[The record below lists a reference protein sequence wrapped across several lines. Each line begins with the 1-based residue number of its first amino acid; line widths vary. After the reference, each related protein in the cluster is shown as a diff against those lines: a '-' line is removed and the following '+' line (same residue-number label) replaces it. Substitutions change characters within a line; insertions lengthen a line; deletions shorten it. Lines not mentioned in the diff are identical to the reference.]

1 MTSEKFPGGGG
12 QPLGEDDVEVHNEV
26 ALARGVL
33 GVGEA
38 LADDAFDGGGL
49 DDFVLEVDHHTL
61 APQKRNVDASAT
73 KGLKMKMDY

>member
-1 MTSEKFPGGGG
+1 MTSEKFPGRGR
-12 QPLGEDDVEVHNEV
+12 QPLWKHDVKVDNEV

-49 DDFVLEVDHHTL
+49 DDFVLEVDHHPL
-61 APQKRNVDASAT
+61 APQERNVGACAT
-73 KGLKMKMDY
+73 KGLELKIEL